1 MAASAPLPDALLG
14 RRLHGADLDA
24 AGIAAWFADEQ
35 NGYAD
40 LVGDDGRDDD
50 AAPSTGHAI
59 RFHALPYLGTRHF
72 AYCLALGAAD
82 GREYAPFA
90 GRVDR
95 FVAIE
100 PGRKFWRGE
109 IAGAPAD
116 YRLPSLNGTL
126 DLADASCDLAASF
139 GVLHHIP
146 NVAEVLAEVARVL
159 QPGAPFLIR
168 EPITSLGDFRRP
180 RPGLTR
186 NERGIP
192 HAMLDAMLAEAGFA
206 VRAKRFV
213 NFPGT
218 RELPFRLGLA
228 SAWDNRAI
236 VRLDAALAALTAW
249 NARYWRPRLWDK
261 LAPRSA
267 YWVAERRG

>member
-1 MAASAPLPDALLG
+1 MTGSTPIPDTLLG
-14 RRLHGADLDA
+14 RRLHGADLDE
-24 AGIAAWFADEQ
+24 AGIEAWFADEQ
-35 NGYAD
+35 NGYAG
-40 LVGDDGRDDD
+40 LVGDGAPVDD
-50 AAPSTGHAI
+50 ADASGGHAI
-59 RFHALPYLGTRHF
+59 RVHALPFLGTRRF
-72 AYCLALGAAD
+72 ACCLALGAAD

-90 GRVDR
+90 GRVER

-100 PGRKFWRGE
+100 PGRRFWRE
-109 IAGAPAD
+109 TIAGAPAD
-116 YRLPSLNGTL
+116 YRAPTIHGAL
-126 DLADASCDLAASF
+126 DLDDKSCDLAASF

-146 NVAEVLAEVARVL
+146 NVREVLAEVARVL
-159 QPGAPFLIR
+159 APGAPFLIR

-206 VRAKRFV
+206 IRAKRFV

-218 RELPFRLGLA
+218 RELPARLGLA

-236 VRLDAALAALTAW
+236 VRLDAALAAMTAW
-249 NARYWRPRLWDK
+249 NARYWRPRLRDK

-267 YWVAERRG
+267 YWIAERRS